1 MERVNKKRVT
11 GGYVREFL
19 GADWVGLVGLLM
31 REVRAIGEF

>member
-19 GADWVGLVGLLM
+19 GADWVGPVGLLM
-31 REVRAIGEF
+31 REVRAIGWF